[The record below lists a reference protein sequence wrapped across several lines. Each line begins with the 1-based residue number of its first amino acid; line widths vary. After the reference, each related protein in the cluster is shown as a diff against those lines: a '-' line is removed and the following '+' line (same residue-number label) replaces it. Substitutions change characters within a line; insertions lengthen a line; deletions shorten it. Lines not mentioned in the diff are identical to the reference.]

1 MWLKDFLPRD
11 VKGIRIMSYGYN
23 ANLVGHTV
31 DDGFLDYRRN
41 FIHMLVNSRSSA
53 EVCGALYCSCA
64 HVCCELTPSQGEVPA
79 NHIHR
84 SQYGWY
90 LDTAGNK

>member
-11 VKGIRIMSYGYN
+11 VKSIRIMSYGYN
-23 ANLVGHTV
+23 SNLVGHTV
-31 DDGFLDYRRN
+31 DDGFLDYRRH
-41 FIHMLVNSRSSA
+41 FIYMLVNSRRSA
-53 EVCGALYCSCA
+53 EVRRTHSSR
-64 HVCCELTPSQGEVPA
+64 VCRELTPSQGEVPA

-90 LDTAGNK
+90 LDTSGNK